1 MIYPGRA
8 TLPRHLLRTVERPGR
23 YLGGEVNSVRKR
35 SGASSICLLF
45 PDLYDI
51 GISYYGFQILY
62 HLLNREEEVV
72 CERTYLP
79 WFDMQRLMS
88 EERIPLFSLESRR
101 PVREFDVLGITLQ
114 TEFHYPGVI
123 KALDLA
129 GIPRRAADR
138 TSSDPLV
145 ICGGPCAYHP
155 EPVAPFFDAF
165 LLGDGEDSAVEL
177 MSFLQSIPFRR
188 MKRQEVWERLAELS
202 GVYVPGLYRQEDG
215 GRITPLDNAKRVI
228 RGRTVSSLRSDFYP
242 NRPLVPLV
250 KGTHDR
256 LVVEIMRGC
265 TQGCRFCQA
274 GMVHRPVRERTPE
287 EIAAQVEEGL
297 DTTGFDEVG
306 LLSLSTSDYRGI
318 DQLISILTERLAGRH
333 ATVAFP
339 SLRPSSFSED
349 IARARIGG
357 RRTTIT
363 FALEAGSA
371 RLRRVINKRL
381 DEAELMTAV
390 ERAYRFGWKTVKL
403 YLMTGLPTETEDD
416 LQDTARFL
424 TTLQREVPR
433 GRKLNVAVS
442 PFIPKPHTPFER
454 AQFLLPEEQ
463 EKRRAIL
470 SRALNSPRSAL
481 EWQGTD
487 EALIEAVLSRGDRRL
502 ATAIERVADN
512 GSGLESWGRCFS
524 LNRWLNAFDEALPD
538 WSSSLGE
545 SSWDKETPWDHLSKG
560 VSRSFRR
567 KEWESALKGEMIHD
581 CREGECPQCGLAA
594 LCGTADDSHRLTV
607 PPDETDESRRLTVPV
622 DIETEPTSETQIPHD
637 PLPRFRLEFTK
648 LGRARMLGHHD
659 LMRTVILAMR
669 RAGAPLAY
677 NHGFQ
682 PRAIVSFGP
691 ALPLGRGAA
700 KLWVEF
706 TAFETFDS
714 AALFERLK
722 MEMPIGLKAL
732 AILPLTEVSHRM
744 DGYRFRMTGRIPEG
758 AANEVAG
765 VIANGAKNA
774 QWRLEG
780 AGYAIHL
787 DWDRSDGSPLGDRR
801 IEEGLMGLGGEA
813 SKLRIAVSTW
823 L

>member
-1 MIYPGRA
+1 MTYPGRVS
-8 TLPRHLLRTVERPGR
+8 LPRHLLRSVERPGR
-23 YLGGEVNSVRKR
+23 YLGGEINSIRKDPGR
-35 SGASSICLLF
+35 SSICLLF

-62 HLLNREEEVV
+62 HLLNREEAVV
-72 CERTYLP
+72 CERSYLP

-88 EERIPLFSLESRR
+88 EQMLPLFSLESRR

-114 TEFHYPGVI
+114 TEFHYPGVV

-138 TSSDPLV
+138 TSADPLV
-145 ICGGPCAYHP
+145 IGGGPCAYHP

-177 MSFLQSIPFRR
+177 MAFLQTFPFRQ
-188 MKRQEVWERLAELS
+188 MPRQAVWERLSELP
-202 GVYVPGLYRQEDG
+202 GVYVPGLYRQDG
-215 GRITPLDNAKRVI
+215 DGRTVPLDGAKRVV
-228 RGRTVSSLRSDFYP
+228 RGRTVTDLRSGFYP

-274 GMVHRPVRERTPE
+274 GMIHRPVRERTPE
-287 EIAAQVEEGL
+287 EIADQVIEGL
-297 DTTGFDEVG
+297 DTTGFDEIG
-306 LLSLSTSDYRGI
+306 LLSLSTSDYNGI
-318 DQLISILTERLAGRH
+318 DRLIAILTERLAGRH

-339 SLRPSSFSED
+339 SLRPSSFTEE

-363 FALEAGSA
+363 FALEAGSE

-381 DEAELMTAV
+381 DEADLMAAV

-416 LQDTARFL
+416 LRETARFL
-424 TTLQREVPR
+424 SELQREVPR

-454 AQFLLPEEQ
+454 AGFLLPDEQ
-463 EKRRAIL
+463 EKRRGIL

-487 EALIEAVLSRGDRRL
+487 EAQVEAALSRGDRRL
-502 ATAIERVADN
+502 AAAIEQVADN

-524 LNRWLNAFDEALPD
+524 LVRWLDAFDSALPD
-538 WSSSLGE
+538 WKSSLEE
-545 SSWDKETPWDHLSKG
+545 SSWDSGTPWDHLSKG

-567 KEWESALKGEMIHD
+567 KEWESALRGEMIHD
-581 CREGECPQCGLAA
+581 CRAGACPQCGLAA
-594 LCGTADDSHRLTV
+594 ICGTDESRTFTV
-607 PPDETDESRRLTVPV
+607 PVDTVESRRLTVPV
-622 DIETEPTSETQIPHD
+622 DSDESLGLTVPVDKT
-637 PLPRFRLEFTK
+637 PLPRFRFEFSK
-648 LGRARMLGHHD
+648 LGRTRMLGHHD
-659 LMRTVILAMR
+659 LMRTIILALR
-669 RAGAPLAY
+669 RAGLPLAY
-677 NHGFQ
+677 DHGFQ

-700 KLWVEF
+700 KLWVDF
-706 TAFETFDS
+706 TVTETFD
-714 AALFERLK
+714 AQALMLRLK
-722 MEMPIGLKAL
+722 IEMPVGLRPL
-732 AILPLTEVSHRM
+732 AVYPVENVVR
-744 DGYRFRMTGRIPEG
+744 GVEAYRFRMTSRIPAG
-758 AANEVAG
+758 AIDEVAA

-774 QWRLEG
+774 HWRLEG
-780 AGYAIHL
+780 NGYGVHL

-801 IEEGLMGLGGEA
+801 IEEGFAGLTGEM
-813 SKLRIAVSTW
+813 SKLKIAVSTW